1 MEYKVMNIYL
11 IEILV
16 TYIYLARHLS
26 DYVCCRGNSADNFH
40 DLLNQGRAGDVYT
53 CISIEI

>member
-1 MEYKVMNIYL
+1 MNIYL

-16 TYIYLARHLS
+16 TYIYLARYLS